1 MGSALGSLFLV
12 LEKNMRGL
20 FSSCALFV
28 ILCSVEVQGQT
39 RGLQGDEVP
48 PQYPIIDVHIPEGEF
63 SRTRQHVIAEEEEEI
78 SEELNQLHNRMVAKS
93 AMVARTIKSLQNRLQ
108 TLPQTMTSMKTH
120 ALR

>member
-12 LEKNMRGL
+12 LDKKMRGL
-20 FSSCALFV
+20 LSSCALFV
-28 ILCSVEVQGQT
+28 ILYSGEVQGQT

-78 SEELNQLHNRMVAKS
+78 SEELNQLHNRLIAKS
-93 AMVARTIKSLQNRLQ
+93 AMVARIIKSLQDEFQKR
-108 TLPQTMTSMKTH
+108 PQTTSMKTH